1 LDCGSL
7 LPLYIRSLLRQNI
20 HRPAGWLAKAA
31 AGCRSPRTSGKMV
44 EISIALAVALFS
56 KPDILNA
63 MTYET
68 LNLAIIGFAP
78 GGFSPLYLTIIGVT
92 FLASMLI
99 SGMLKRRFT
108 EYSQIPLRVTGAQVA
123 EQMLRQ
129 NGITDVRVV
138 SVPGQLTDHYDP
150 IKKTV
155 NLSEP
160 VYHMNSVAAA
170 AVAAHECGHALQH
183 QQAYAWLAFRS
194 KMVPAV
200 QFSSK
205 MLNYIMIAGLF
216 GIGLMNNPTM
226 LWIWVGLFGVTT
238 LFSII
243 TLPVE
248 FDASRR
254 ALVWLEGSGLAASM
268 EHDKAKNALFW
279 AAMTYV
285 AAAVGSLAQLAYF
298 LMMALNRRE

>member
-1 LDCGSL
+1 MIASITSL
-7 LPLYIRSLLRQNI
+7 IT
-20 HRPAGWLAKAA
+20 LAQ
-31 AGCRSPRTSGKMV
+31 
-44 EISIALAVALFS
+44 AVPVGA
-56 KPDILNA
+56 
-63 MTYET
+63 
-68 LNLAIIGFAP
+68 AP
-78 GGFSPLYLTIIGVT
+78 GGGIPIGFFLIIGVT
-92 FLASMLI
+92 AVVSMII
-99 SGMLKRRFT
+99 SGTLKRRFN
-108 EYSQIPLRVTGAQVA
+108 EYSQIPLPMTGAQVA

-129 NGITDVRVV
+129 NGINDVKVI

-160 VYHMNSVAAA
+160 VYHINSVAAA
-170 AVAAHECGHALQH
+170 AVAAHECGHAIQH
-183 QQAYAWLAFRS
+183 QQAYAWLSFRS

-205 MLNYIMIAGLF
+205 LLNYIMIAGLV
-216 GIGLMNNPTM
+216 GVGLMQSPTV
-226 LWIWVGLFGVTT
+226 LWIWVALFAVTT
-238 LFSII
+238 LFSIV

-254 ALVWLEGSGLAASM
+254 ALVWLERSGLAASM

-285 AAAVGSLAQLAYF
+285 AAAVGSIAQLLYF
-298 LMMALNRRE
+298 LMMALNRR